1 MPINDNPFTWAAR
14 LLDSGYSEP
23 AAHRKVSERWTAL
36 EARVAQLETL
46 IIQLV
51 PAGYGGIIGAGVV
64 GNDLGSGWDTLSYIW
79 SGQLPEL
86 GVTSDFANGTL
97 SLSVSKLW
105 RISLLL
111 ALTHNESTQGR
122 TVSVRLFNQT
132 QSIPGDA
139 LIVPI
144 ARNQPGSIISL
155 SLLFD
160 VLNVNDVYVLEIG
173 NLGGGDTITGI
184 TYDDVRFEATHVSEL
199 GSLI

>member
-1 MPINDNPFTWAAR
+1 MAM
-14 LLDSGYSEP
+14 E
-23 AAHRKVSERWTAL
+23 
-36 EARVAQLETL
+36 
-46 IIQLV
+46 
-51 PAGYGGIIGAGVV
+51 
-64 GNDLGSGWDTLSYIW
+64 

-111 ALTHNESTQGR
+111 ALTHNESNQGR

-184 TYDDVRFEATHVSEL
+184 TYDDVRFEATHVPEL